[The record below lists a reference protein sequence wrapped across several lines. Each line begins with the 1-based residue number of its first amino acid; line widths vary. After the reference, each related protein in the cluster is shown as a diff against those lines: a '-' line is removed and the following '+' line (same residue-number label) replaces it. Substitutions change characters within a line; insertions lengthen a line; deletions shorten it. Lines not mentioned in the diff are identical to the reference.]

1 MNTDGVPKWAVL
13 AVVIVRQSLIKLSGG
28 RWIRVKEKDW
38 GRFMKYLKA
47 RRSNH
52 HVAAQN
58 TAADQWREARNRFM
72 FLQKN
77 GFQRCVNEDNGE
89 TMRISTL
96 E

>member
-1 MNTDGVPKWAVL
+1 MMTDGVPEGAVL

-28 RWIRVKEKDW
+28 RWIRVKEEDW
-38 GRFMKYLKA
+38 GQFMKYLKA

-58 TAADQWREARNRFM
+58 AAADQWRENRFV
-72 FLQKN
+72 FPQKN

-89 TMRISTL
+89 TMRISKL